1 MTVSGI
7 EMPRGRALACSD
19 AARDRLA
26 RTIWGEARGE
36 GFRGKLAVGWVARNR
51 AEHPRWWGRD
61 LEAVLLKP
69 AQFSCWNADDPNAA
83 KCLRV
88 GPDDR
93 AFVDC
98 LAAAHA
104 VIEGTIADPTDA
116 DGAGGADHYHVAGL
130 VPAWSQ
136 GRAPLVAIGR
146 HVFYRI
152 RPPAIGDRR
161 ERATSGHPVAD
172 PRLPITDH

>member
-1 MTVSGI
+1 MTAPGI
-7 EMPRGRALACSD
+7 DRPRGRALACSD

-36 GFRGKLAVGWVARNR
+36 RFRGKLAVGWVARNR

-61 LEAVLLKP
+61 LEAVLRKP

-83 KCLRV
+83 KCLSV

-116 DGAGGADHYHVAGL
+116 DGNGGADHYHVAGL
-130 VPAWSQ
+130 VPAWSR
-136 GRAPLVAIGR
+136 GHAPIATIGR

-152 RPPAIGDRR
+152 RLSVISDRSR
-161 ERATSGHPVAD
+161 TAPVTH
-172 PRLPITDH
+172 RSLITDH